1 MAVLEINWSPALKK
15 EVLKRADCKIDHHT
29 ERKDYCRI
37 WFPDGFSLLVADFGL
52 GRAPMIASEIG
63 KADAEMYRTIEDLA
77 LLHLPSKLINS
88 IAKDAAT
95 ELNEPFQPFYPDA
108 SNQEKNG
115 STRDLAYS

>member
-1 MAVLEINWSPALKK
+1 
-15 EVLKRADCKIDHHT
+15 
-29 ERKDYCRI
+29 
-37 WFPDGFSLLVADFGL
+37 
-52 GRAPMIASEIG
+52 MIASEIG